1 MMGQAAD
8 LWEQLTSAFENQD
21 AAALSD
27 LYAPEAI
34 FLEPHNPPHEG
45 NLLIQAYLKDWLDPR
60 EDISVSTKRRLES
73 ADGLTLAVEWGI
85 SYSAGG
91 RRWNDL
97 PRSSWLE
104 VDEKGIRY
112 HRDYY

>member
-1 MMGQAAD
+1 MGRAAD

-21 AAALSD
+21 SDALVEI
-27 LYAPEAI
+27 YATESV

-45 NLLIQAYLKDWLDPR
+45 HLLIQAYVKDWLAARADV
-60 EDISVSTKRRLES
+60 SVTTTRKLES
-73 ADGLTLAVEWGI
+73 DDGLTLAVEWAI

-97 PRSSWLE
+97 PRSSWIE
-104 VDEKGIRY
+104 VDEQGVRY